1 MATLS
6 VNGYEAFSLS
16 MAELAEL
23 PDDVLDEMLRA
34 EAAVIETEQRQS
46 GERYGVR
53 RTGRTLASIG
63 PGKIRRTSDG
73 KAITVYPI
81 GRNAKRD
88 LTAMVAFLNE
98 YGRPGQKP
106 RPFIRDANERGA
118 EKAAK
123 AAEEVYDNYLRK
135 KGLI

>member
-1 MATLS
+1 MARLS
-6 VNGYEAFSLS
+6 ANGIDDFSLS

-23 PDDVLDEMLRA
+23 PDSVIDDMLRA
-34 EAAVIETEQRQS
+34 EAAVIEAEQRQT
-46 GERYGVR
+46 GEAYGVR

-98 YGRPGQKP
+98 YGRKGQKP
-106 RPFIRDANERGA
+106 RPFIRDANEKGA
-118 EKAAK
+118 DKAVK
-123 AAEEVYDNYLRK
+123 AAEQVYENHLRK